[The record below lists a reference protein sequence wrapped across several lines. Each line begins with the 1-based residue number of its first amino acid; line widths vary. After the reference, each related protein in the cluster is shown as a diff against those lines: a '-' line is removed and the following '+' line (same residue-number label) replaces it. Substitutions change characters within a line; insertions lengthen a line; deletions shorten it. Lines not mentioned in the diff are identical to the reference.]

1 MTCDDTTEALVTH
14 MCELVE
20 FYMLPE
26 LKEDLDNIQLET
38 SQFESY
44 HSLLIQ
50 DLPKLYD
57 LVQEFLQKSGDAG
70 HEELRVKLLLLI
82 CELTASPTIYQL
94 KDDSGNLLRNAN
106 ELARKLSSNWWES
119 TDAQI
124 LKYYEKKLHRDCW
137 KKQLGAVHGFG
148 RYLELRYGKKSRM
161 PTQMLAFA
169 LSVGLNVRE
178 CYDPIYKQLGVKIF
192 SVMLKFSDPKDI
204 QELNVHSVIYDHA
217 LKDAY
222 NMDSIEAIDSVW
234 NCLYLC
240 LDHFVDLDAFTWNHC
255 DDMLDR
261 LIQNVTMASSPKISI
276 CLLQFIIRLGYYFTI
291 NRSDVETAL
300 AMDISEPNKLA
311 ACRDQCLAL
320 NVCTSYRWA
329 KAILQML
336 VLESDK
342 LLQGVEVC
350 TALLEQ
356 MLRCYLVCIMPI
368 PLQALHPH
376 LPEFYGK
383 FVAVL
388 MECLVAHEKAPPVL
402 KLVLRFTEVFRFQLE
417 NGATDSMPAHLPEFK
432 EALSI
437 IHCKI
442 SE

>member
-1 MTCDDTTEALVTH
+1 MTCDDTTEALATH
-14 MCELVE
+14 MCELLE

-38 SQFESY
+38 SQFDSY

-70 HEELRVKLLLLI
+70 HEKLRFKLLLLI

-94 KDDSGNLLRNAN
+94 NDDSGNLLRNAN
-106 ELARKLSSNWWES
+106 ELASKLSSNWWKS
-119 TDAQI
+119 TDVQI
-124 LKYYEKKLHRDCW
+124 LKYYENKLHRDCW
-137 KKQLGAVHGFG
+137 KRQLGAVHGFG
-148 RYLELRYGKKSRM
+148 RYLELRYEKKSTM

-178 CYDPIYKQLGVKIF
+178 CYDTIYKELGVKIF
-192 SVMLKFSDPKDI
+192 SVMLKFSDSKDI
-204 QELNVHSVIYDHA
+204 QALNVHSVIYDHA
-217 LKDAY
+217 LKDVY

-240 LDHFVDLDAFTWNHC
+240 LDHFVDLDAFTWNQC
-255 DDMLDR
+255 DDMLER
-261 LIQNVTMASSPKISI
+261 LIQNVTMASSPKVII
-276 CLLQFIIRLGYYFTI
+276 CLLQYIIRLGYYFTI

-300 AMDISEPNKLA
+300 AMDICESDKLV
-311 ACRDQCLAL
+311 ACRDICLAL
-320 NVCTSYRWA
+320 NVSTSYRWA

-336 VLESDK
+336 VLESSK

-356 MLRCYLVCIMPI
+356 LLRCYLVCIMPI

-402 KLVLRFTEVFRFQLE
+402 KLVSRFTEVFRFQLE
-417 NGATDSMPAHLPEFK
+417 IGITETMPAQLAEFK

-437 IHCKI
+437 VHLKI
-442 SE
+442 CE